1 MPEKGRHMLV
11 HIMPLY
17 CNVALLQCG
26 GCLYIVTVLFIYG
39 IMLCI
44 SVLSIIYYILRK
56 YCTCKLT
63 PAGELR
69 TPVLYPCVNE
79 FPKAANTAVTAK
91 AAVKRP

>member
-1 MPEKGRHMLV
+1 M
-11 HIMPLY
+11 
-17 CNVALLQCG
+17 
-26 GCLYIVTVLFIYG
+26 F
-39 IMLCI
+39 CI

-56 YCTCKLT
+56 YCICKLT

>member
-1 MPEKGRHMLV
+1 MTLS
-11 HIMPLY
+11 L
-17 CNVALLQCG
+17 A
-26 GCLYIVTVLFIYG
+26 TVLFIYG
-39 IMLCI
+39 IIIMYCI
-44 SVLSIIYYILRK
+44 SVLSIIYYILGK
-56 YCTCKLT
+56 YCICTLT

>member
-1 MPEKGRHMLV
+1 MLV
-11 HIMPLY
+11 HIMSLY
-17 CNVALLQCG
+17 YNVALLQCR

-39 IMLCI
+39 IMFCI

-56 YCTCKLT
+56 YCICKLT